1 MNKEEEIRGAL
12 VSLVEG
18 RESIVF
24 GEILNDIDSF
34 FEKYSDLKRLSLS
47 QSSMIQEILM
57 SGKKKAITE
66 RLAEYKKLQLKRA
79 SEKDKWQKEVEGE
92 TAINY
97 FYGMVDGLF
106 EKYYPEISKE
116 LETIFRLQ
124 IDDKYNYMIS
134 QSLIRT
140 FAYIFV
146 TKLRMNSIE
155 GS

>member
-12 VSLVEG
+12 ISLVEG

-24 GEILNDIDSF
+24 DKIQNDIDYF
-34 FEKYSDLKRLSLS
+34 FEKYGVFKWLSS
-47 QSSMIQEILM
+47 NQSSMIQEILM
-57 SGKKKAITE
+57 SGKKKTIME
-66 RLAEYKKLQLKRA
+66 QLAEYKKRQLKRA
-79 SEKDKWQKEVEGE
+79 SEKEKWQKVVEGE

-97 FYGMVDGLF
+97 FYGKVDGLF
-106 EKYYPEISKE
+106 EEYYPEISE
-116 LETIFRLQ
+116 EFDSRFRLQ
-124 IDDKYNYMIS
+124 IDVKFNHMIS

-146 TKLRMNSIE
+146 TKLRMNSTK